1 MADLVKLTINGKEVE
16 VPSSYTVM
24 DAAYKLG
31 IDIPRLCFLKDVNET
46 SACRVCVVEIKQGP
60 RTMIKNSCTVK
71 VAEGMEVLTNT
82 PRVLKNVKM
91 NLKLLAANHKFE
103 CWRCPRE
110 HNCEFLDLL
119 RQFDIENEMGE
130 KPWFGKKEYISN
142 ITDSIV
148 IDSSKCIL
156 CGRCISACEKLAG
169 TGVLN
174 FNRRGFVTFVSSAL
188 NHEMEDAG
196 CIYCGKCI
204 QACPVGAIKEKDDLA
219 KVEELIADPNTYT
232 VVQVAPAVRAAL
244 GEEFG
249 YEMGTNV
256 EAQMYEA
263 LERLGFDDVSDVN
276 FAADVTI
283 MEEGTEFIERVNK
296 FVNGEKVVLPMF
308 TSCSPGWIRYIETYY
323 PEYIPNLSTTKS
335 PQQIQGALTKH
346 YYAEKI
352 GKNKENVK
360 VVSVMPCIAK
370 KSEAKRPE
378 MEHDGVRDVDVV
390 ITTRE
395 LARLIKRHNIKF
407 TELKGTEPKS
417 PIAKYTGAGVIFG
430 ATGGVMEAA
439 LRTVYY
445 KLEGK
450 ELSNLDITEVR
461 GANEDI
467 KELTIKVKGMDVNVA
482 VVHGSKN
489 VPVMMERIA
498 KGDKQYHFVEFM
510 ACTGGCVNGGGQPV
524 VNAKVQDNVDV
535 RAERAKALYTIDKNA
550 TIRASHNNPCVI
562 ELYKE
567 YLKEPC
573 GHLSHEMLHTSYSK
587 KAAYSKV
594 E

>member
-31 IDIPRLCFLKDVNET
+31 IDIPRLCFLKGINET
-46 SACRVCVVEIKQGP
+46 SACRVCVVEIQQGP

-71 VAEGMEVLTNT
+71 VAEGMVVRTNT
-82 PRVLKNVKM
+82 PRVEKAVKL
-91 NLKLLAANHKFE
+91 NLQLLAANHKFE

-110 HNCEFLDLL
+110 HNCEFLALL
-119 RQFDIENEMGE
+119 RRYNIDNVMGE
-130 KPWFGKKEYISN
+130 SKWFDKKAQ
-142 ITDSIV
+142 ITNFSDALV

-174 FNRRGFVTFVSSAL
+174 FNNRGFVTFVSSAL
-188 NHEMEDAG
+188 NHEIDDAG

-204 QACPVGAIKEKDDLA
+204 QACPVGALREKDDLDR
-219 KVEELIADPNTYT
+219 VEELLNSNDYT
-232 VVQVAPAVRAAL
+232 VVQMAPAVRAAL

-249 YEMGTNV
+249 YPIGTNV

-263 LERLGFDDVSDVN
+263 LEKLGFNDVSDVN
-276 FAADVTI
+276 FGADVTI
-283 MEEGTEFIERVNK
+283 MEEGTEFLARLEKALNK
-296 FVNGEKVVLPMF
+296 EDVVLPMF

-323 PEYIPNLSTTKS
+323 PEFIPNLSTTKS

-352 GKNKENVK
+352 GVAKENVK

-370 KSEAKRPE
+370 KFEAKRSE
-378 MEHDGVRDVDVV
+378 MESDGIRDVDVV

-407 TELKGTEPKS
+407 TALEGTTPKS
-417 PIAKYTGAGVIFG
+417 PIAAYTGAGVIFG

-439 LRTVYY
+439 LRTVYA

-450 ELSNLDITEVR
+450 ELADPDILDVR
-461 GANEDI
+461 GVDNGI
-467 KELTIKVKGMDVNVA
+467 KEATINIKGMDVNVA
-482 VVHGSKN
+482 VVHGSVN
-489 VPVMMERIA
+489 VPEMLRRI
-498 KGDKQYHFVEFM
+498 KEGKKQYHFVEFM
-510 ACTGGCVNGGGQPV
+510 ACTGGCVNGGGQPIV
-524 VNAKVQDNVDV
+524 DAKVQDEVDV
-535 RAERAKALYTIDKNA
+535 RSLRAKALYKLDKSNKL
-550 TIRASHNNPCVI
+550 RASHKNPNVL

-567 YLKEPC
+567 FLGEPC
-573 GHLSHEMLHTSYSK
+573 GEKSHHLLHTSYTK
-587 KAAYSKV
+587 REEYSK